1 MQKGEQKGMQKGE
14 ATLLQRQLARRFGT
28 LPDAVRARMAN
39 ATVEQFESRALK
51 ILDAKSLDEV
61 FDRD

>member
-14 ATLLQRQLARRFGT
+14 ATLLQSLLARRFGA
-28 LPDAVRARMAN
+28 LPDAIRARLAN
-39 ATVEQFESRALK
+39 ATVEQLESWALK

-61 FDRD
+61 FDGD